1 MSGERSAM
9 RSFASISLRTSLG
22 GLGGSSGSPLST
34 LPSRVPIEPKDA
46 EASLTYSSFSSRQ
59 RFSGADGSSRV
70 SGAKMRYRL

>member
-1 MSGERSAM
+1 M
-9 RSFASISLRTSLG
+9 RSFASIALRTSLG

-46 EASLTYSSFSSRQ
+46 KASLTYSSFSSRQ
-59 RFSGADGSSRV
+59 RFSGADGSGTQRASSRV